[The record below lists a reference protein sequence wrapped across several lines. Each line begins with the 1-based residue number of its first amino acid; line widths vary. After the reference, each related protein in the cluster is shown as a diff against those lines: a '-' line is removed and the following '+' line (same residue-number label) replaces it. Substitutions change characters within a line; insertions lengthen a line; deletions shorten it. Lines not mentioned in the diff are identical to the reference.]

1 MGEFGVYSIEGT
13 GSVVGRCYRGVLQA
27 GSIFLSV
34 TGPDGVSRPVRLAI
48 ARIEAYQQ
56 DFEQIE
62 EGLTARL
69 YLHGEGWAFLH
80 KETILNTEQEPSD
93 MREEGID
100 HVVE

>member
-1 MGEFGVYSIEGT
+1 MLS
-13 GSVVGRCYRGVLQA
+13 RCASGWQYLLVC
-27 GSIFLSV
+27 
-34 TGPDGVSRPVRLAI
+34 DGASVSRPVRLAI